1 MKFVDLKSN
10 LQKEIKNL
18 YVVGGN
24 DSFLINQAIEIFKEK
39 LVDALEEFNFQKVDA
54 STLTDNDF
62 VNLFATLPI
71 CSQYKLIVLENVS
84 QNNTKAIDN
93 FFKQPFYNVVVVIKN
108 YLYKQGEQVD
118 CDYLDRKDLAKW
130 IENYLKK
137 YDLSIDA
144 TAINYIL
151 EISNSDLGYI
161 SNELVK
167 VVGYLDKGSKVSVED
182 IKLLFTKNES
192 YFVYN
197 LTATI
202 DSKDKKKA
210 FLILNSLQEDNNVGD
225 IFTFMGSYFRKM
237 FYVAVNTGRN
247 EELATILKTKPYA
260 IQKARDSINKNGKS
274 FYINLYEKY
283 TNLDYEI
290 KSGKITPL
298 NAIYSLIM

>member
-1 MKFVDLKSN
+1 MKFLELKNN

-18 YVVGGN
+18 YVVTGN
-24 DSFLINQAIEIFKEK
+24 DNFLINEAITIFKEK
-39 LVDALEEFNFQKVDA
+39 LVDALEEFNYQKVDA
-54 STLTDNDF
+54 STLNDNDF

-71 CSQYKLIVLENVS
+71 CSKYKLIVLENVS
-84 QNNTKAIDN
+84 ANNTKAIDN

-108 YLYKQGEQVD
+108 CPYKQGEQVD
-118 CDYLDRKDLAKW
+118 CDYLDKKDLVKW

-137 YDLSIDA
+137 YNLTIDT
-144 TAINYIL
+144 TAVNYII
-151 EISNSDLGYI
+151 EISNGDLAYI
-161 SNELVK
+161 SNEIVK
-167 VVGYLDKGSKVSVED
+167 VVGYLDGDSQVKLDD

-202 DSKDKKKA
+202 DNKDKKSA
-210 FLILNSLQEDNNVGD
+210 FSILNSLQEDNSIGD

-260 IQKARDSINKNGKS
+260 IQKARENVTRNGKG

>member
-24 DSFLINQAIEIFKEK
+24 DNFLINEAIEIFKDK
-39 LVDALEEFNFQKVDA
+39 LVDTLEEFNFQKVDA
-54 STLTDNDF
+54 STLNDNDF

-71 CSQYKLIVLENVS
+71 CSRYKLIVLENVTA
-84 QNNTKAIDN
+84 NNAKAIDN

-108 YLYKQGEQVD
+108 SPYKQGEQVD
-118 CDYLDRKDLAKW
+118 CDYLDRKDLVKW
-130 IENYLKK
+130 IDSYLKK
-137 YDLSIDA
+137 YDLTID
-144 TAINYIL
+144 TNAINYII
-151 EISNSDLGYI
+151 EISNGDLSYI
-161 SNELVK
+161 SNEIVK
-167 VVGYLDKGSKVSVED
+167 VVGYLDRGSKANIDDV
-182 IKLLFTKNES
+182 KLLFTKNES

-202 DSKDKKKA
+202 DSKDKKNA
-210 FLILNSLQEDNNVGD
+210 FTILNSLQEENSLGD

-247 EELATILKTKPYA
+247 EDLATILKTKPYA
-260 IQKARDSINKNGKS
+260 IQKARENVVKNGKGY
-274 FYINLYEKY
+274 YINLYEKY

>member
-93 FFKQPFYNVVVVIKN
+93 FFKQPFYNVVVVIKS

-182 IKLLFTKNES
+182 IKLLFTKKES

>member
-24 DSFLINQAIEIFKEK
+24 DSFLINQAIEIFKDK

-182 IKLLFTKNES
+182 IKLLFTKKES

-274 FYINLYEKY
+274 FYINLF
-283 TNLDYEI
+283 NI
-290 KSGKITPL
+290 IW
-298 NAIYSLIM
+298 N

>member
-93 FFKQPFYNVVVVIKN
+93 FFKQPFYNVVVVIKS

>member
-24 DSFLINQAIEIFKEK
+24 DSFLINQAIEIFKDK

-137 YDLSIDA
+137 HDLSIDA

-151 EISNSDLGYI
+151 EISNSLKNILPEEYTYLSRWI
-161 SNELVK
+161 SLK
-167 VVGYLDKGSKVSVED
+167 IIDYDK
-182 IKLLFTKNES
+182 I
-192 YFVYN
+192 
-197 LTATI
+197 
-202 DSKDKKKA
+202 
-210 FLILNSLQEDNNVGD
+210 
-225 IFTFMGSYFRKM
+225 
-237 FYVAVNTGRN
+237 
-247 EELATILKTKPYA
+247 
-260 IQKARDSINKNGKS
+260 
-274 FYINLYEKY
+274 
-283 TNLDYEI
+283 
-290 KSGKITPL
+290 
-298 NAIYSLIM
+298 

>member
-24 DSFLINQAIEIFKEK
+24 DSFLINQAIEIFKDK

-93 FFKQPFYNVVVVIKN
+93 FFKQPFYNVVVVIKS

>member
-24 DSFLINQAIEIFKEK
+24 DSFLINQAIEIFKDK

-182 IKLLFTKNES
+182 IKLLFTKKES